1 MIFDPQHP
9 KPTLPSEWARQQGVL
24 LAWPHE
30 GTDWRTF
37 LPEATETYTHIA
49 KEISEVEKVWVLC
62 MDENHRTLLQK
73 ILNHAKVNMENIS
86 LVVEPYNDTW
96 TRDYGPITLQ
106 DPKTHQRTL
115 LDFQFNGWGNKY
127 NAQKDNGITERLF
140 TNGLLGESVAS
151 THKRIN
157 LVLEGG
163 GIESDGAGTLLSTPQ
178 CVFPRNP
185 EYTPELLEQKLIDEL
200 GMQRILWL
208 HSGHLDNDD
217 TDGHIDTLARF
228 CTTESIAYVACT
240 QKKDPIYEGFLRM
253 QQELEAF
260 RTLNGKPYS
269 LFPLPLPT
277 VFNRQNQRLPATY
290 ANFLIINEKVLVPTY
305 GEKEDQEALSV
316 LKQAFPKH
324 QVVGILCRS
333 LVHQYGSLHCVTMQI
348 PSVTMQIPTSL
359 F

>member
-1 MIFDPQHP
+1 MTFNPAHS
-9 KPTLPSEWARQQGVL
+9 KPTLPAEWAPQQSVL

-30 GTDWRTF
+30 GTDWRAF
-37 LPEATETYTHIA
+37 LPEATETYLHIA
-49 KEISEVEKVWVLC
+49 KEISEVETVCILC
-62 MDENHRTLLQK
+62 MDENHQTYLQK
-73 ILNHAKVNMENIS
+73 ILNKAKVNTENLLLI
-86 LVVEPYNDTW
+86 VEPYNDTW

-106 DPKTHQRTL
+106 NAATRQRTM

-127 NAQKDNGITERLF
+127 NATKDNGITERLF
-140 TNGLLGESVAS
+140 THGLFGEAS
-151 THKRIN
+151 QTAYQKIN

-185 EYTPELLEQKLIDEL
+185 ELAPDILEQTLKTQL

-208 HSGHLDNDD
+208 HSGHLENDD

-228 CTTESIAYVACT
+228 CTAESIAYVACT
-240 QKKDPIYEGFLRM
+240 QKNDPLYDGFFRM

-260 RTLNGKPYS
+260 RTLNGKPYN

-290 ANFLIINEKVLVPTY
+290 ANFLIINEKVLVPIY
-305 GEKEDQEALSV
+305 GEKEDQEALTV

-324 QVVGILCRS
+324 QVVGVLCRS
-333 LVHQYGSLHCVTMQI
+333 LVHQYGSLHCVTMQL
-348 PSVTMQIPTSL
+348 PTS
-359 F
+359 FS